1 MKRFVT
7 FIFFVLSLCMLSGCV
22 CFEADYEIREDGS
35 VTVKMFSGLTPDA
48 AEEACNNGDFVLYG
62 NEVTEVRNGVSYLGE
77 HDVYQFDAY
86 TEIEWADDGQNLTKN
101 GNSYA
106 FSYNTAVPLET
117 LREEAGAADIEQLRI
132 MLEDAYV
139 VDEFTFPWPVTQTGG
154 PSEGVVVDGNT
165 VTIDVLN
172 AQPAVHTFYSGQGG
186 QFTDVSNQAWYYAAV
201 SAMQDGGLVSGY
213 ANGNFGPGDNITL
226 SAICTILARV
236 DGADVTASAGEYW
249 AKKAIDYCVSQGYI
263 NTQGDSTS
271 ENYDRYATREE
282 VTAAI
287 SRAYA
292 GFNVECEFKVG
303 IDDKAG
309 VVNDMRQ
316 AERQLRYLYD
326 KTGYCVY
333 LMTNPGDAVDFRK
346 VYADV
351 FGKATNGIVVALN
364 YDGDKVS
371 NESVA
376 YYLHYDADK
385 ANIAE
390 LFDDDPDPIM
400 SLIINIDIVN
410 GYTENW
416 KDGAIPDAA
425 IPDASEIAADYLDDI
440 KVAYKVGL
448 CSGSDAAGTFN
459 PKANITR
466 AEVCQ
471 LFYNI
476 NWTAP
481 GVS

>member
-1 MKRFVT
+1 MKRFIT

-22 CFEADYEIREDGS
+22 CFEDVYELHEDGS
-35 VTVKMFSGLTPDA
+35 LVITQFNGLTPA
-48 AEEACNNGDFVLYG
+48 RAELYFADGYPSDNVVTAVYDGTNWVGEYDVYHLDSYAEA
-62 NEVTEVRNGVSYLGE
+62 EVTGAV
-77 HDVYQFDAY
+77 
-86 TEIEWADDGQNLTKN
+86 ITKN
-101 GNSYA
+101 GDSYTLRIDNA
-106 FSYNTAVPLET
+106 EILEV
-117 LREEAGAADIEQLRI
+117 LREEAGARDAEELFA
-132 MLEDAYV
+132 MMAGAYV
-139 VDEFTFPWPVTQTGG
+139 SQVFEFPLPVTQTGG
-154 PSEGVVVDGNT
+154 PSEGVEVDGNT
-165 VTIDVLN
+165 LSFNVLK
-172 AQPAVHTFYSGQGG
+172 AQPAVYTFYAGQGG
-186 QFTDVSNQAWYYAAV
+186 QFTDVSNQAWYYSAVAA
-201 SAMQDGGLVSGY
+201 MRDGGLVNGY
-213 ANGNFGPGDNITL
+213 DNGNFGPGDNITL

-236 DGADVTASAGEYW
+236 DGVDVTATAGEYW
-249 AKKAIDYCVSQGYI
+249 AKKAIDYCVAQGYI
-263 NTQGDSTS
+263 NPQGDSTS

-292 GFNVECEFKVG
+292 GFNAEGGFKAD

-309 VVNDMRQ
+309 AVKNIGMGEDT
-316 AERQLRYLYD
+316 LRKLYD
-326 KTGYCVY
+326 KTGYCAY
-333 LMTNPGDAVDFRK
+333 IMTNPEAEVDFQK

-351 FGKATNGIVVALN
+351 FGEATNGVVVVLN
-364 YDGDKVS
+364 YNGDEVT

-376 YYLHYDADK
+376 YYSNHNPGK
-385 ANIAE
+385 AHIAG
-390 LFDDDPDPIM
+390 LFDGDPDPIM
-400 SLIINIDIVN
+400 SLLNNLDSVK
-410 GYTENW
+410 GCTENW
-416 KDGAIPDAA
+416 KDVAIPDA
-425 IPDASEIAADYLDDI
+425 DQIAADYLGDI